1 MFLFFGLSMNAQ
13 NINGS
18 YKFKAHQVDNFI
30 NEVYGDQAQKVIF
43 SNKNLYGTFK
53 KLILERMEIVRKSE
67 MKGKKVPK
75 ITAQGMFDT
84 YNSNVSHDA
93 YFDVNNFNPLKYKL
107 VFFDASS
114 YQVYEID
121 NTDYL
126 LIIKPQPKLQ
136 N

>member
-1 MFLFFGLSMNAQ
+1 MMFLFFGLSVNAQ
-13 NINGS
+13 IGKAS
-18 YKFKAHQVDNFI
+18 HKFKAHQVDNFI

-43 SNKNLYGTFK
+43 SNKNLYRTFK

-75 ITAQGMFDT
+75 ITENGMFDT
-84 YNSNVSHDA
+84 YNSNVSHDDF
-93 YFDVNNFNPLKYKL
+93 FDVNNFNPLKYKL

-126 LIIKPQPKLQ
+126 LIIKPQPKL
-136 N
+136 